1 MNYKSYPI
9 YSLYNQL
16 MLTEPNI
23 AVDCI
28 LLRFQTKDLF
38 PILTSAEVFAS
49 FITVVTLYTNQ
60 I

>member
-1 MNYKSYPI
+1 
-9 YSLYNQL
+9 

-28 LLRFQTKDLF
+28 LLRFQTKHLF
-38 PILTSAEVFAS
+38 PTLTSAEVFTS